1 MCRKNTHIV
10 LAMSPIGAAFRNRL
24 RAFPS
29 LVNCCTIDW
38 FMDWPADA
46 LTAVAM
52 QFLAKIEMEEKV
64 MKNVVKV
71 MVDCQLV
78 VTELTDKYRTEA
90 KRHFYVTPSSYLE
103 LINSF
108 TSMLKAQRR
117 VVQQAKW
124 RYDVGLEKIADA
136 AGQVAALQKDLE
148 EMQPELEA
156 AAKETSEI
164 IARAEVEKAAAEEK
178 QVVVEEAAAGANAQ
192 AEEASI
198 IKADCEK
205 DLEAAMPALDAAVD
219 ALSKL
224 SKADL
229 TEVKM
234 MKTPSAGVL
243 MVATGMCHM
252 FGVKAVKVAAPDGK
266 GKVDDYWEPCK
277 KELFNDARLL
287 NHMIDYDKDN
297 MSDELIRKVT
307 PLYEDPAFDP
317 DAIKKASLAAMG
329 ICKWIRAMVVYDKV
343 AKEVGPK
350 KLKLAAAEKSA
361 EDALNMVDSL
371 KKELAEVIAKVN
383 ELEELQTEKTN
394 KMQKMKD
401 DCSNKLV
408 RAEKLI
414 TGLGGEKVSWTNKSK
429 KLGVDYTNLTGDILI
444 AAGILAYLGVFT
456 RQYRVLATTKW
467 VELLT
472 KLQIPARKTFSLQ
485 DVIGDQVKIRQWV
498 IDKP

>member
-1 MCRKNTHIV
+1 MIEITKGYGLNEWHDDMRKLLMGSGMLGKIQVFLFPDTQIQNETFLEEVSSILNTGEVPNLYGNEEKMEIMEKCSKAANAAGKFTAGEVFSFYVEACRRNTHIV

-46 LTAVAM
+46 LSTVAS
-52 QFLAKIEMEEKV
+52 QFLAQIEMEDKV
-64 MKNVVKV
+64 RESVVKV

-78 VTELTDKYRTEA
+78 VTELTDKYRSEA

-108 TSMLKAQRR
+108 TSMLKQQRKI
-117 VVQQAKW
+117 VSQAKW

-136 AGQVAALQKDLE
+136 ASQVAALQK
-148 EMQPELEA
+148 ELEDLQPILEKQ
-156 AAKETSEI
+156 AKETSEI
-164 IARAEVEKAAAEEK
+164 MARVETERSAAEEK
-178 QVVVEEAAAGANAQ
+178 QIVVEEAAKGANAQ

-205 DLEAAMPALDAAVD
+205 DLEAAMPALDAAVE

-252 FGVKAVKVAAPDGK
+252 FQIKPVKVAAPDGK
-266 GKVDDYWEPCK
+266 GKVDDFWEPCK
-277 KELFNDARLL
+277 KELLGDSQLL
-287 NHMIDYDKDN
+287 NKMIDYDKDN
-297 MSDELIRKVT
+297 MGDAIISKVT

-329 ICKWIRAMVVYDKV
+329 ICKWIRAMVIYDKV

-350 KLKLAAAEKSA
+350 KLKLAGAEKSA

-371 KKELAEVIAKVN
+371 KK
-383 ELEELQTEKTN
+383 
-394 KMQKMKD
+394 
-401 DCSNKLV
+401 
-408 RAEKLI
+408 
-414 TGLGGEKVSWTNKSK
+414 G
-429 KLGVDYTNLTGDILI
+429 
-444 AAGILAYLGVFT
+444 
-456 RQYRVLATTKW
+456 
-467 VELLT
+467 
-472 KLQIPARKTFSLQ
+472 
-485 DVIGDQVKIRQWV
+485 
-498 IDKP
+498 